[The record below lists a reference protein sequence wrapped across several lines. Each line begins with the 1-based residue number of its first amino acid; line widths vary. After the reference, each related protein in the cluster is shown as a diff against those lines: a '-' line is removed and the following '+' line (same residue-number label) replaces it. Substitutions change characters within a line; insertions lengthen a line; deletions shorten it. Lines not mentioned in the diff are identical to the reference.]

1 MSSISIETTNENQLT
16 VEEYVRF
23 IKIKDH
29 VQQVIDSKDIKDALD
44 SAERSLNRLT
54 IELTVKY
61 LIEKKK

>member
-16 VEEYVRF
+16 VEEYVRL

-29 VQQVIDSKDIKDALD
+29 VQQVIDSKEIKDALN
-44 SAERSLNRLT
+44 SAERSLNCLT
-54 IELTVKY
+54 IELKVKY